1 MWTWDKQLITK
12 LRHFF
17 CMKRFSCIKTIL
29 FQKNFTIQIQWFVS
43 RILTIVCICLW
54 IRVYMAICECVCIW
68 LCVCVCAANVSV
80 PIVLRKFIIFNMHVP
95 NSNYVSFTLTHAN
108 WYLAFQNVT
117 KFDSTVSKLDWVK
130 KIYENYCD
138 IWIDENKGARYK
150 GNIFSGTRFQC
161 RTVLFRNQSTKSDST
176 FQSYDGKKILL
187 GCDCCFDWASH
198 SLSYDKKF
206 QQILKKNETIFFETT
221 QFSTCNPWNGEKKNY
236 ISSELSVQILTS
248 N

>member
-1 MWTWDKQLITK
+1 MIY
-12 LRHFF
+12 F
-17 CMKRFSCIKTIL
+17 
-29 FQKNFTIQIQWFVS
+29 KNFDNSVYLFVHACVYGY
-43 RILTIVCICLW
+43 LWVC
-54 IRVYMAICECVCIW
+54 VYGCVCGC
-68 LCVCVCAANVSV
+68 LCVCAANVSV

-117 KFDSTVSKLDWVK
+117 KFDKTVSKLVWVQK
-130 KIYENYCD
+130 KLWKLLRYF
-138 IWIDENKGARYK
+138 DENKGARYK

-187 GCDCCFDWASH
+187 GCDCCFVWASH

>member
-1 MWTWDKQLITK
+1 MN
-12 LRHFF
+12 LRQTIDH
-17 CMKRFSCIKTIL
+17 KIKTFFLYEEIFL
-29 FQKNFTIQIQWFVS
+29 YKNNFISKKFYNSNSMICFKNFDNSVYLFVDACVYGY
-43 RILTIVCICLW
+43 LWVC
-54 IRVYMAICECVCIW
+54 VYMAV
-68 LCVCVCAANVSV
+68 CVCVRSECQCANCFKK
-80 PIVLRKFIIFNMHVP
+80 IHHIQ
-95 NSNYVSFTLTHAN
+95 YAN

-206 QQILKKNETIFFETT
+206 QQILKKNEMFFFETT